1 MLPKL
6 LKRYLVASK
15 KKMIV
20 KKRKTKKQIK
30 KVVQDSNVVSS
41 VTQKLDVNVGN
52 TTNTTTATT
61 AATTAA
67 TATATATNMPSKFNF
82 PKISN
87 FIVYIHEFDKF
98 DESGNQKCRNHNCMK
113 SVCKPFRKYCSKKCS
128 IQFTKWYNAN
138 FYWRNIRNQVLKRD
152 NYTCQIC
159 GIVLHRKKRFNKPLK
174 NWLECDHIIPRSY
187 YYHLGYQFDTLDN
200 KVKTILEF
208 IHNGN
213 NLRTLC
219 YKCHKNLSA
228 NVVSDRSKL
237 LNPYDDTN

>member
-1 MLPKL
+1 
-6 LKRYLVASK
+6 
-15 KKMIV
+15 MIV

-174 NWLECDHIIPRSY
+174 NWLECDHIIPKSY

-237 LNPYDDTN
+237 LNPYGDTN